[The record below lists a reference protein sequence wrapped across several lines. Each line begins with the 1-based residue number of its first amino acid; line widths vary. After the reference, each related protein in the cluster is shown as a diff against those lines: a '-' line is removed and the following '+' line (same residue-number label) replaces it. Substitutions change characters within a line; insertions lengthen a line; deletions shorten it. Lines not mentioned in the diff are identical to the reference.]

1 MGRGESGAG
10 SPAHHRTG
18 ADKGRV
24 TAGVDREIVAARE
37 MAFVPVFSESAVDP
51 LASVNVPLMLLM
63 LTEAMN
69 AVLSPPLGSTPAS
82 VMVWLPAGTQKFSV
96 QDR

>member
-1 MGRGESGAG
+1 MARVARGAPPTIGLAPTKAG
-10 SPAHHRTG
+10 LLLVSIEKSSPR
-18 ADKGRV
+18 
-24 TAGVDREIVAARE
+24 RE